1 MIGRR
6 VSDQRPSRKGQVAE
20 TLLKAKEK
28 LVNATSEVT
37 ATSSRLNVRSVSCW
51 FMSIICIHSNIKVCS
66 LFLLLAGVNRVSL
79 LLIYFLSSQSSLSVG
94 SDLDLMDVPSPAYP
108 LRRSWDA
115 NQEGVGIEVNGV
127 FLGWLQQLDWS
138 C

>member
-37 ATSSRLNVRSVSCW
+37 ASSRLLMRSDSLWRKDFTSVGS
-51 FMSIICIHSNIKVCS
+51 M
-66 LFLLLAGVNRVSL
+66 LFLLLAGVNRV
-79 LLIYFLSSQSSLSVG
+79 
-94 SDLDLMDVPSPAYP
+94 
-108 LRRSWDA
+108 
-115 NQEGVGIEVNGV
+115 
-127 FLGWLQQLDWS
+127 
-138 C
+138 CH